1 MGPGWAHGGGATCQQ
16 APSTD
21 YASPP
26 PPGPGVTCTPPPTAQ
41 GEGKVKALGRQGQQ
55 ERRPRHR
62 QGWGAVPARGQEEGW
77 FRSTRRAAASETSLW
92 GLKSPAETLVVAG
105 LTTAMGIP
113 LTPLPPSGEP
123 PAGEAHPTYACLS
136 DLGLSG
142 QKRGSESFVGCKF
155 QVQAWLAS
163 QALCQQPVLH
173 HSLGRVFPGHSCFS
187 TPHHGQPERCPPGV
201 PGPGAHLLPAHHGRA
216 LRRRGAGGPLWATF
230 SPH

>member
-1 MGPGWAHGGGATCQQ
+1 MAQGSAH
-16 APSTD
+16 PS
-21 YASPP
+21 SPRP
-26 PPGPGVTCTPPPTAQ
+26 RGHFTPPPTAQ

-163 QALCQQPVLH
+163 QALCQQRCCEAM
-173 HSLGRVFPGHSCFS
+173 SRCERLGSTSGWLPPQGHCGSWAS
-187 TPHHGQPERCPPGV
+187 PPGKW
-201 PGPGAHLLPAHHGRA
+201 RI
-216 LRRRGAGGPLWATF
+216 GG
-230 SPH
+230 